1 MLESS
6 VFLFSQALALVM
18 QISQRSFQ
26 LIDYYYYY
34 YYYYYDI
41 LSSSQFLLGILYP
54 ISPPSCSSDLQHLS
68 ENMCHSQQVI
78 YGISGYS
85 CLLAKPFETV
95 PRTPIIS
102 TTGTTTTST
111 WCMHHTWEAKL
122 LVLCNLPSISR
133 RNIAVVRHSYIN
145 HQPLV
150 LLLLLLLL
158 LLFNNKIDDDYK
170 TFT

>member
-6 VFLFSQALALVM
+6 VFLFSQPLTLVM

-26 LIDYYYYY
+26 LID

-102 TTGTTTTST
+102 TTGTTKTST
-111 WCMHHTWEAKL
+111 WCMHHTWKAKL
-122 LVLCNLPSISR
+122 LVLHNLPSVSR
-133 RNIAVVRHSYIN
+133 RNNNLMFNISIAQISI
-145 HQPLV
+145 
-150 LLLLLLLL
+150 
-158 LLFNNKIDDDYK
+158 
-170 TFT
+170 

>member
-6 VFLFSQALALVM
+6 VFLFSQPLTLVM

-26 LIDYYYYY
+26 LIDY

-85 CLLAKPFETV
+85 CLSAKPFETV
-95 PRTPIIS
+95 LRTPIIS
-102 TTGTTTTST
+102 TTGTTKTST

-122 LVLCNLPSISR
+122 LVLHNLPSVSR
-133 RNIAVVRHSYIN
+133 RNN
-145 HQPLV
+145 NLM
-150 LLLLLLLL
+150 
-158 LLFNNKIDDDYK
+158 FNISIGQISI
-170 TFT
+170 